1 MLIEKERPVRSGL
14 LSGGVVALGIGAV
27 VVLVNCVDILLSRRL
42 SYSRFEWSGLHGIA
56 EALMRHGL
64 AYSLF
69 RVQDWSALS
78 FGLGW
83 LALTIGAYYL
93 IGRRF
98 PVATTRHKCVFGFAF
113 GYLVASFGVAQIA
126 GMVLFVVA
134 VLKFGFV

>member
-1 MLIEKERPVRSGL
+1 MSGSPVRSGL
-14 LSGGVVALGIGAV
+14 LLGGVVALVIGAA
-27 VVLVNCVDILLSRRL
+27 VVLVNCVDILLSQRL
-42 SYSRFEWSGLHGIA
+42 SYSKFEWSGLHGVA

-78 FGLGW
+78 FGLEW

-98 PVATTRHKCVFGFAF
+98 PVATARRQCVFGFAIGF
-113 GYLVASFGVAQIA
+113 LAASLGVAQIA
-126 GMVLFVVA
+126 GMVLFVIA
-134 VLKFGFV
+134 VMKFGFV